1 MGSGSGLPRE
11 IEKWL
16 VVESA
21 RSFLSHGVNLA
32 HGVVEGQAEDLNA
45 EVNGVAGEVAL
56 GVTNFFDI
64 VLFIKLAS

>member
-1 MGSGSGLPRE
+1 
-11 IEKWL
+11 
-16 VVESA
+16 
-21 RSFLSHGVNLA
+21 VNLA